1 MTFPPGRSIQHPAE
15 TTTPDRI
22 RTCGLLLRRQTLYP
36 AELRAHLAMAAAA
49 AARPP
54 DLKLSP
60 FGRGKSMAGLRRGGG
75 VAGAWVAVP
84 YSMFRVPGS
93 RFRFSLSR
101 AMLRPGVGAI

>member
-1 MTFPPGRSIQHPAE
+1 M
-15 TTTPDRI
+15 
-22 RTCGLLLRRQTLYP
+22 
-36 AELRAHLAMAAAA
+36 

>member
-36 AELRAHLAMAAAA
+36 AELRARFAM

-60 FGRGKSMAGLRRGGG
+60 FGRGKSMAGLRP
-75 VAGAWVAVP
+75 W
-84 YSMFRVPGS
+84 
-93 RFRFSLSR
+93 RFCGQRR
-101 AMLRPGVGAI
+101 RPSEAERSQ